1 MIDRL
6 KQVLGTTRGRLVT
19 GVLAIALAG
28 GGIAFG
34 VAQADDLPEGAAFR
48 YGDRVVTTTQLDDRL
63 EVLEALY
70 GVKRPDDA
78 SRTDDFNRDSAKSMV
93 VSLVL
98 ADAAAKRDIVISD
111 KEAQTELDKL
121 IDQQLTGG
129 RDAFVEF
136 LSTSGISERDV
147 LDEIRA
153 QLATSRL
160 VDEVTADVPEATEAE
175 AQKKYDDNEGDM
187 VTPEGRQLVNVVVET
202 RADADRVAR
211 LARKSGKL
219 GPLAAT
225 WSLDGSTKDDG
236 GRLGLVT
243 ADQLEDGYGKIAFS
257 AAVGEIF
264 GPVRTSYGW
273 NVGQVAEVVKARPV
287 SFEDVKGEIVQRLSA
302 EASLKVWRDFLAEEL
317 KGADVEYA
325 DGYLPD
331 DPASPP
337 ASSTPSPA
345 NQTPSAPQTPAATE

>member
-1 MIDRL
+1 MIEKL
-6 KQVLGTTRGRLVT
+6 KESLKGPRGRLV
-19 GVLAIALAG
+19 ALVVVALMIG
-28 GGIAFG
+28 GTAA
-34 VAQADDLPEGAAFR
+34 VAMTRADELPDGAAFR
-48 YGDRVVTTTQLDDRL
+48 YGDRVVTVAQLDDRL

-70 GVKRPDDA
+70 GVKRPDDE
-78 SRTDDFNRDSAKSMV
+78 TKEDDFNRDSAKSMV

-121 IDQQLTGG
+121 IDSQLTGG

-136 LSTSGISERDV
+136 LSSSGISERDV

-160 VDEVTADVPEATEAE
+160 VDDVTADVPAATASEARQT
-175 AQKKYDDNEGDM
+175 YDENETDM
-187 VTPEGRQLVNVVVET
+187 VTPEGRRLVNVVVET
-202 RADADRVAR
+202 RADADRVTR
-211 LARKSGKL
+211 LARRTGKL

-225 WSLDGSTKDDG
+225 WSLDGSTRDDG

-243 ADQLEDGYGKIAFS
+243 ADQLEDGYSRIAFS
-257 AAVGEIF
+257 ATSGEIF

-273 NVGQVAEVVKARPV
+273 NVGQVLEVVKARPV
-287 SFEDVKGEIVQRLSA
+287 SFTDVKDEIVERLSA
-302 EASLKVWRDFLAEEL
+302 QARLEVWRAFLAAEL

-325 DGYLPD
+325 AAYLPD
-331 DPASPP
+331 SPTAPP
-337 ASSTPSPA
+337 ADVTP
-345 NQTPSAPQTPAATE
+345 PAATEGSSGQE